1 MTSSD
6 PDHHK
11 ETSEDTIRSQRWR
24 LIRDLVI
31 FTTKASLEALRDIAL
46 IPAAVIAG
54 LTGMFLSPSKP
65 DRYFQRV
72 LELGDEFDE
81 FIDLFGKE
89 KRRISGSR
97 FDPLDEAESPLRV
110 DDIFERIE
118 RLMFDEYKRGGVTA
132 QAKEA
137 IDHGLDAV
145 QEALEEISAS
155 RPATS
160 DYGEHEAR
168 DENRD
173 DESGAVGP
181 SVRDSVKRD

>member
-1 MTSSD
+1 MTRSD
-6 PDHHK
+6 PDHH
-11 ETSEDTIRSQRWR
+11 EEPSEDTIRSQRWR

-31 FTTKASLEALRDIAL
+31 FTTKASLEAMRDIAL

-54 LTGMFLSPSKP
+54 LTGMLLSPSKP

-145 QEALEEISAS
+145 HEALEEISAS

-160 DYGEHEAR
+160 DYAEHDAR
-168 DENRD
+168 DDNRD
-173 DESGAVGP
+173 DESGTVGR
-181 SVRDSVKRD
+181 SVRDSVRRD